1 MDQEKEEWKKQSKME
16 LNIVKKKIQ
25 IYTQKEQ
32 TYRDYL
38 GDEILKA
45 QEFEAKH
52 AQVAKLEKQTS
63 ELLKQRNDLL
73 SENKFYLSQIQE
85 MKDQKEI

>member
-1 MDQEKEEWKKQSKME
+1 
-16 LNIVKKKIQ
+16 
-25 IYTQKEQ
+25 
-32 TYRDYL
+32 L
-38 GDEILKA
+38 GDEVLKA

-73 SENKFYLSQIQE
+73 SENKYYLSQIQE